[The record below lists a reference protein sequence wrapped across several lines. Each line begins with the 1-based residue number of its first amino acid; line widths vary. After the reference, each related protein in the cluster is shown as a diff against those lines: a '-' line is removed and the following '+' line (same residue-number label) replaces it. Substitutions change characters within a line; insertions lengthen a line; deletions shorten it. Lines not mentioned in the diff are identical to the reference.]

1 MIFERGGLLRKFRP
15 AVVEHWLTVKKKS
28 MHEMAT
34 AARHSDVLKNIPA
47 GRSASFILE
56 HRL

>member
-1 MIFERGGLLRKFRP
+1 
-15 AVVEHWLTVKKKS
+15 
-28 MHEMAT
+28 MAT

-56 HRL
+56 HRLWTNMLQCWTSYCEQL